1 MTRRKQ
7 LGAMDQSN
15 ISSVRD
21 NFLWLCLISSITANN
36 HPREEAMFPSSPSP
50 GERVSLGRVT
60 LHDSWAR
67 RSLYKSCWSFI
78 YLALSS
84 TRKSRLP
91 CSLAHSPIL
100 PSTLSL
106 SLSFFPS
113 SGCVYLSEFSGYS
126 ARNSSCWP
134 PCLCSR
140 CGEKGKRG
148 MGNAETASLRLR
160 P

>member
-1 MTRRKQ
+1 MTRRKE
-7 LGAMDQSN
+7 LGAGSHGSVQHLLRAGQLPLALPNLLHHSKQPSTPV
-15 ISSVRD
+15 SS
-21 NFLWLCLISSITANN
+21 
-36 HPREEAMFPSSPSP
+36 SP

-91 CSLAHSPIL
+91 CSPARPL
-100 PSTLSL
+100 PHP

-134 PCLCSR
+134 ACSR
-140 CGEKGKRG
+140 SGEKGKRG

>member
-1 MTRRKQ
+1 MSWHFNLKLSKYLNLLHGTLECVRGQLPLALPNLLHHSKQPSAPVSSSPREWVLAASPSMIHGRGDHFTRAV
-7 LGAMDQSN
+7 GA
-15 ISSVRD
+15 
-21 NFLWLCLISSITANN
+21 SSISPC
-36 HPREEAMFPSSPSP
+36 HP
-50 GERVSLGRVT
+50 LGKVV
-60 LHDSWAR
+60 
-67 RSLYKSCWSFI
+67 
-78 YLALSS
+78 
-84 TRKSRLP
+84 
-91 CSLAHSPIL
+91 SLAHSPIF
-100 PSTLSL
+100 PSP

-134 PCLCSR
+134 ACSR